1 MASDSDR
8 PTSAIYEELPCDKVS
23 DERQAT
29 IGRKES
35 FLSDGDY
42 VTMFRDARTLTYIGE
57 VKLGFSVCGGNTFGV
72 FVQAV
77 DDESNAGRAALKS
90 GDKILKIN
98 GSLVRG
104 KTKEE
109 IVLIVRKMCGQKV
122 ELVVVQDR
130 AG

>member
-1 MASDSDR
+1 M
-8 PTSAIYEELPCDKVS
+8 
-23 DERQAT
+23 
-29 IGRKES
+29 
-35 FLSDGDY
+35 
-42 VTMFRDARTLTYIGE
+42 GE
-57 VKLGFSVCGGNTFGV
+57 TKLGFSVCGGNTFGV
-72 FVQAV
+72 YVQAV

-109 IVLIVRKMCGQKV
+109 IVMIVQKLACQKV
-122 ELVVVQDR
+122 ELIVVQDR